1 MGRGRPA
8 VGVPKEFIKE
18 YGRFRLGEYGNIS
31 KKQFAKLKGIPISTF
46 YKYENSLKV
55 IDKQEKKELKTLAD
69 DFGLLHRKE
78 VQEIIE
84 NCKSYAEGQQKIMR
98 VYEAVYLK

>member
-8 VGVPKEFIKE
+8 IGIPKDFIEE
-18 YGRFRLGEYGNIS
+18 YNKYQLGGYGDIT
-31 KKQFAKLKGIPISTF
+31 KRQFARLIGIPISTF
-46 YKYENSLKV
+46 YRYENDLKV
-55 IDKQEKKELKTLAD
+55 INNQEKKELITLAD

-84 NCKSYAEGQQKIMR
+84 TCKSYVEGQQKIMK